1 MLYDDLQSLPPALLA
16 SRDYAAIAD
25 ALNATRTALPG
36 KIERAEFAMWA
47 ASCGMRGKIE
57 NHANDKAS
65 PLRDA
70 ALACRDVI
78 LGAAGSIDFALLP
91 NQIMLAGWVDAGELS
106 PQNRD
111 TLLAMAT
118 HPLVPVTA
126 AQVEVALKNADG
138 TDKP

>member
-1 MLYDDLQSLPPALLA
+1 MLYDDIQTLDPALIA
-16 SRDYAAIAD
+16 SRDYQAIAD
-25 ALNATRTALPG
+25 AVNAARTPAPG

-47 ASCGMRGKIE
+47 ASCGMRSKIE
-57 NHANDKAS
+57 DHANDKAS

-91 NQIMLAGWVDAGELS
+91 NRLMLASWVDAGELS
-106 PQNRD
+106 TQNRD

-118 HPLVPVTA
+118 HPLVLVTA
-126 AQVEVALKNADG
+126 LQVATIMTGGA
-138 TDKP
+138 